1 MPADDTGLTSIVDA
15 AASGDQ
21 QAWDA
26 LVHRF
31 TPSLRRVAGGYDLS
45 PHDIHD
51 VVQFCWLA
59 LFENVRGVR
68 EPDCVGA
75 WLATTARRQAL
86 RLRVRETRE
95 VPTEADLAER
105 RAAPDCL
112 ETAVVEAERGRA
124 LREAV
129 QRLPHRQRAL
139 LEAFITAPD
148 QSYAEVSRTLDMPVG
163 SIGPTRERGLSR
175 LRRDERLTSV
185 VAS

>member
-1 MPADDTGLTSIVDA
+1 MAANDTTLTSIVDA

-21 QAWDA
+21 QAWDV

-31 TPSLRRVAGGYDLS
+31 TPSLRRAARDYEVS

-51 VVQFCWLA
+51 VMQFCWLA
-59 LFENVRGVR
+59 LFENMRGVR
-68 EPDCVGA
+68 QPDCVGA
-75 WLATTARRQAL
+75 WLTTTARREAL

-95 VPTEADLAER
+95 LPTQADPADR

-129 QRLPHRQRAL
+129 GRLPGRQRAL
-139 LEAFITAPD
+139 LEAFITALHHRAR
-148 QSYAEVSRTLDMPVG
+148 AELR
-163 SIGPTRERGLSR
+163 RGLANPPHAGRLDRADSR
-175 LRRDERLTSV
+175 AGPDPATPG
-185 VAS
+185 